1 MPVRETAS
9 TRPNVLLV
17 LTDDHAQ
24 WALGCYGNREI
35 RSPSMDHLAAT
46 GVRMINAFTPSP
58 VCSPARAS
66 LWTGKVPSQHGV
78 HDYLGDAVV
87 EAAGR
92 PWMKDHVTLADR
104 FHREG
109 YATGLVGKWHLGDS
123 QHRPA
128 GFDYWYIKSGPL
140 AGREG
145 YESPWA
151 TAPRDLNRY
160 NPHTLADHAVH
171 FLRERDQSVPFFLT
185 VGFFATHSPWFG
197 HPERLV
203 DSYRNCSFDDIPSD
217 PVHPFGS
224 LTSEARYVTRDNRNE
239 SLAQY
244 YAAVTEVDE
253 QLGRVLDELDSQGAT
268 GNTVVVYTSD
278 HGLNTGHHG
287 IWGKGNGTHP
297 YNMVEE
303 SIRVPL
309 LIKAPGQSLAGQTRI
324 EPVTH
329 CDLHLTLLDLAGI
342 LPGPEELAPL
352 PGRSFLPLCRGEAM
366 PDWPQ
371 ITFGE
376 YGDLRM
382 ARSGRY
388 KLIMRFG
395 RGDDELFDLADDP
408 RETCNLATSPAHR
421 SVFDDLRARLTSYF
435 QRYEDPTLSGLRVRD
450 LPRHNIE
457 EDWRCDHD
465 HPLYERPLWLER
477 LAGGGEEHQH
487 LGVDAPP
494 DGKRAPERSGDQ

>member
-1 MPVRETAS
+1 MPTREGAP

-24 WALGCYGNREI
+24 WAAGCYANQEI
-35 RSPSMDHLAAT
+35 RSPSMDYLATT
-46 GVRMINAFTPSP
+46 GVRMANAFTPSP

-66 LWTGKVPSQHGV
+66 LWTGKIPSQHGV

-92 PWMKDHVTLADR
+92 PWMNDHVTLADR
-104 FHREG
+104 FHGEG
-109 YATGLVGKWHLGDS
+109 YTTGLVGKWHLGDS

-128 GFDYWYIKSGPL
+128 GFDYWYVKSGPL
-140 AGREG
+140 PASEG
-145 YESPWA
+145 HDSPWA
-151 TAPRDLNRY
+151 TAPRDLDRY

-197 HPERLV
+197 HAERLV
-203 DSYRNCSFDDIPSD
+203 DSYRKCSFDDIPSD

-224 LTSEARYVTRDNRNE
+224 LTSEARYVTRDNRTE

-244 YAAVTEVDE
+244 YAAVTEIDE
-253 QLGRVLDELDSQGAT
+253 QLGRLLDELDSQGVAD
-268 GNTVVVYTSD
+268 NTVVVYTSD

-287 IWGKGNGTHP
+287 IWGKGNATHP

-309 LIKAPGQSLAGQTRI
+309 LIKAPGQTLPGQTRL

-342 LPGPEELAPL
+342 TPQSADLAKL
-352 PGRSFLPLCRGEAM
+352 PGRSFLPLCRGEARG
-366 PDWPQ
+366 DWPR
-371 ITFGE
+371 IVFGE

-382 ARSGRY
+382 ARTERF
-388 KLIMRFG
+388 KLIVRFG

-408 RETCNLATSPAHR
+408 RETCNLATSQTYRA
-421 SVFDDLRARLTSYF
+421 VLDDLRASLTSYF
-435 QRYEDPTLSGLRVRD
+435 QRWEDPAVSGLRVRE

-465 HPLYERPLWLER
+465 HPLYERPLWLEQ
-477 LAGGGEEHQH
+477 LAAGDDKYSRP
-487 LGVDAPP
+487 GVDAAG
-494 DGKRAPERSGDQ
+494 DGNRAPEKAGR